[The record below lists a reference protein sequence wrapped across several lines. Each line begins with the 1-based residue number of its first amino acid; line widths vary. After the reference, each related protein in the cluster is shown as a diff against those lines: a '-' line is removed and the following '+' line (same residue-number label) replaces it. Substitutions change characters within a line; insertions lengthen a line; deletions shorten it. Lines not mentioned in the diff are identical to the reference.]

1 MQFVDVQ
8 GQKFQME
15 ELNDTCMRLVNMGVA
30 TELKIQKL
38 MNERA
43 VLTRAKNA
51 YIDDLKLEVVESK
64 SGLDIGALFSDDYED

>member
-8 GQKFQME
+8 GQKFKTE
-15 ELNDTCMRLVNMGVA
+15 ELNETCMRLVNMGVA
-30 TELKIQKL
+30 TELKIRKL

-64 SGLDIGALFSDDYED
+64 SGLDIGALFSED

>member
-8 GQKFQME
+8 GQKFQTE
-15 ELNDTCMRLVNMGVA
+15 ELNETCMRMVNMGVA
-30 TELKIQKL
+30 TELKIRKL
-38 MNERA
+38 INERA

-64 SGLDIGALFSDDYED
+64 SGLDIGALFSED

>member
-1 MQFVDVQ
+1 MQLVDVQ
-8 GQKFQME
+8 GQKFKTE
-15 ELNDTCMRLVNMGVA
+15 ELNETCMRLVNMGVA
-30 TELKIQKL
+30 TELKIRKL

-64 SGLDIGALFSDDYED
+64 SGLDIGALFSED

>member
-1 MQFVDVQ
+1 MQLVDVQ
-8 GQKFQME
+8 GQKFKTE
-15 ELNDTCMRLVNMGVA
+15 ELNETCMRLVNMGVA
-30 TELKIQKL
+30 TELKIRKL

-64 SGLDIGALFSDDYED
+64 SGLDIGALFSDD

>member
-1 MQFVDVQ
+1 
-8 GQKFQME
+8 
-15 ELNDTCMRLVNMGVA
+15 
-30 TELKIQKL
+30 

-64 SGLDIGALFSDDYED
+64 SGLDIGALFADDYED

>member
-8 GQKFQME
+8 GQKFQTE
-15 ELNDTCMRLVNMGVA
+15 ELNETCMRLVNMGVA
-30 TELKIQKL
+30 TELKIRKL

-64 SGLDIGALFSDDYED
+64 SGLDIGALFSED

>member
-8 GQKFQME
+8 GQKFQTE
-15 ELNDTCMRLVNMGVA
+15 QLNETCMRLVNMGVA

-51 YIDDLKLEVVESK
+51 YIDDLKL
-64 SGLDIGALFSDDYED
+64 

>member
-8 GQKFQME
+8 GQKFQTE
-15 ELNDTCMRLVNMGVA
+15 ELNGTCMRLVNMGVA
-30 TELKIQKL
+30 TELKIRKL

-64 SGLDIGALFSDDYED
+64 SGLDIGALFSED

>member
-1 MQFVDVQ
+1 
-8 GQKFQME
+8 
-15 ELNDTCMRLVNMGVA
+15 MRLVNMGVA

-51 YIDDLKLEVVESK
+51 YIDDLKL
-64 SGLDIGALFSDDYED
+64 

>member
-8 GQKFQME
+8 GQKFQTE
-15 ELNDTCMRLVNMGVA
+15 ELNETCMRMVNMGVA
-30 TELKIQKL
+30 TELKIRKL

-64 SGLDIGALFSDDYED
+64 SGLDIGALFSED

>member
-1 MQFVDVQ
+1 
-8 GQKFQME
+8 
-15 ELNDTCMRLVNMGVA
+15 MRLVNMGVA

>member
-8 GQKFQME
+8 GQKFKTE
-15 ELNDTCMRLVNMGVA
+15 ELNATCMRLVNMGVA
-30 TELKIQKL
+30 TELKIRKL

-64 SGLDIGALFSDDYED
+64 SGLDIGALFSED

>member
-1 MQFVDVQ
+1 MHFVDVQ
-8 GQKFQME
+8 GQKFQMDD
-15 ELNDTCMRLVNMGVA
+15 LNENCMRLMNMGVS

-51 YIDDLKLEVVESK
+51 YIDDLKLVVVESK
-64 SGLDIGALFSDDYED
+64 SGLDIGVLFSED

>member
-8 GQKFQME
+8 GQKFQTQD
-15 ELNDTCMRLVNMGVA
+15 LNEACTHLMNIGIA

-38 MNERA
+38 MSERA

-64 SGLDIGALFSDDYED
+64 SGLDIGALFSNDYAD